1 MQVVS
6 GSRREDDGRK
16 NELFR
21 TKVVEQKGKV
31 DAKVLL
37 KQFFAPHEMSNLWN
51 KLKRVVAAPNTSE
64 AVKEEWAAIKDKTV
78 RTGKNDA
85 KNSALMMQLAYPRD
99 WQDRWVHE
107 CRRVTNTKSRG
118 TETKKLYRGEL
129 EQIHG
134 PREAADF
141 IARGKYEECEDSDG
155 DICYKKVQ
163 KVETDTK
170 SFVNEAE
177 VKGSCRVDDAKAEQI
192 LSAMDKWFT
201 EEEGSAILDGKVR
214 KRPASAMNG
223 GIGSIMNN
231 TEDPP
236 KSDEEQP
243 PPPKPD
249 PNEECRSAAKQKVSV
264 LGVTSGQMLQT

>member
-1 MQVVS
+1 MQA
-6 GSRREDDGRK
+6 RDK
-16 NELFR
+16 
-21 TKVVEQKGKV
+21 
-31 DAKVLL
+31 
-37 KQFFAPHEMSNLWN
+37 H
-51 KLKRVVAAPNTSE
+51 
-64 AVKEEWAAIKDKTV
+64 KEPWH
-78 RTGKNDA
+78 
-85 KNSALMMQLAYPRD
+85 RD
-99 WQDRWVHE
+99 QEIVQ
-107 CRRVTNTKSRG
+107 
-118 TETKKLYRGEL
+118 GEL

-163 KVETDTK
+163 TVETDTK

-223 GIGSIMNN
+223 GVGSIMG
-231 TEDPP
+231 EDPP
-236 KSDEEQP
+236 
-243 PPPKPD
+243 
-249 PNEECRSAAKQKVSV
+249 RM
-264 LGVTSGQMLQT
+264 MLMSPRHRRRT